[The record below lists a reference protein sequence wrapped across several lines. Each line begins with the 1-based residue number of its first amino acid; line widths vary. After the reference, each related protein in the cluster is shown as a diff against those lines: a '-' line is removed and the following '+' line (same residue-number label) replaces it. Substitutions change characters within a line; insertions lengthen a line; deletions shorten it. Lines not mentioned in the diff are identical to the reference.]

1 MDSSAIAPLRP
12 AHLSPVLVHLSQLA
26 IRAAFFGSLQ
36 ALFST
41 VDPYT
46 FRERFAPSFKALRDP
61 KNWHKVLPPV
71 FRMSRVLLFS
81 LPALVLVWRNARP
94 CAGSTK
100 GSPPHADRGRLASD
114 DVPPTALPRRAPA
127 GGLRPTAQAPGTV
140 TRFRGPVPCRGDP
153 RGPPGP
159 ASATLGEHLA
169 LLAEALDAQ
178 LDHVAVAEVRE
189 AAGQGHALRGAG
201 VDEVAGR

>member
-12 AHLSPVLVHLSQLA
+12 AHLSPALVHLSQLA
-26 IRAAFFGSLQ
+26 IWAAFFGSLQ

-94 CAGSTK
+94 CAGSMK
-100 GSPPHADRGRLASD
+100 GSPPHADRGRLW
-114 DVPPTALPRRAPA
+114 PRTTFRRQHSPD
-127 GGLRPTAQAPGTV
+127 GLRPADSGRQ
-140 TRFRGPVPCRGDP
+140 RR
-153 RGPPGP
+153 PPEP
-159 ASATLGEHLA
+159 
-169 LLAEALDAQ
+169 
-178 LDHVAVAEVRE
+178 
-189 AAGQGHALRGAG
+189 
-201 VDEVAGR
+201 